1 MKRTPLGERRL
12 PGYTRGEE
20 IFNMVSHIV
29 GGALGITATTLC
41 VIVAALH
48 HNVMGVISGA
58 IFGATMILL
67 YTMSSIYHG
76 LSPRLTAK
84 KVFQIIDHCT
94 VYILIA
100 GSYTPFTLVSLRAQN
115 AALGWTIFA
124 LVWGVAI
131 VGIVFTAIDLRTF
144 RIPSIICY
152 LAMGWL
158 IVFAIK
164 PVIRAIGTGG
174 TILLVAGGL
183 AYTVGA
189 ILYINGRRRQYT
201 HSIFHLFVLA
211 GSILHF
217 LCVLFCVM

>member
-1 MKRTPLGERRL
+1 MKRTPLAQRQL

-29 GGALGITATTLC
+29 GGALGIAATALC
-41 VIVAALH
+41 VIVAAIH

-58 IFGATMILL
+58 IYGATMILL

-84 KVFQIIDHCT
+84 KVFQVIDHCT

-100 GSYTPFTLVSLRAQN
+100 GSYTPFALVSLRAQSV
-115 AALGWTIFA
+115 ALGWTIFG
-124 LVWGVAI
+124 LIWGIAI
-131 VGIVFTAIDLRTF
+131 VGIVFTAIDLKAF
-144 RIPSIICY
+144 RIPSMVCY
-152 LAMGWL
+152 LTMGWL
-158 IVFAIK
+158 IVFAMR
-164 PVIRAIGTGG
+164 PTIRAVGLGG
-174 TILLVAGGL
+174 LILLVAGGL
-183 AYTVGA
+183 AYTAGA
-189 ILYINGRRRQYT
+189 ILYLNGKRRRYV

-217 LCVLFCVM
+217 LCILFYVM

>member
-1 MKRTPLGERRL
+1 MKRTPLAERAL

-29 GGALGITATTLC
+29 GGALGVTATALC
-41 VIVAALH
+41 VVIAAIH

-58 IFGATMILL
+58 VYGATMILL

-100 GSYTPFTLVSLRAQN
+100 GSYTPFALVSLRQQN
-115 AALGWTIFA
+115 VALGWTIFG
-124 LVWGVAI
+124 LIWGIAI
-131 VGIVFTAIDLRTF
+131 VGIVFTAIDLKTF
-144 RIPSIICY
+144 RVPSMVCY

-158 IVFAIK
+158 ILFAMR
-164 PVIRAIGTGG
+164 PTVRAIGTGG
-174 TILLVAGGL
+174 LILLVAGGL
-183 AYTVGA
+183 CYTAGA
-189 ILYINGRRRQYT
+189 VLYINGKRRRYV

-217 LCVLFCVM
+217 LCVLFYVM